1 MQTSTATPSLTL
13 PAIVTGSFARPM
25 AMAATTTAIDQVG
38 NQTWYMIRAVAQG
51 VAEIAIYDEI
61 GAWGVTAKQ
70 FSQDLKAMGEVQTIN
85 LHIHSPGGDVFEGMA
100 IYNLLANHPATIN
113 VYIDGLAASMASVI
127 AMVGNTVYIPEN
139 AMIMIHKP
147 WGIQGGNSDDM
158 RRYAELLDKVETTL
172 LTAYT
177 KKTGK
182 TEDEIRS
189 WLAAETWLSGPEAVE
204 HGFADQ
210 LVEPLA
216 MAASLKS
223 KRLQEFEHMPD
234 ALKNL
239 LAPRAQGGQ
248 PQGGQPAGGQPQGAQ
263 PQGGSPSGG
272 QGDGGQPQG
281 GAPASGQPQGGSQ
294 PAPTMQQFQ
303 EQERARRDAV
313 RAVFQAFP
321 QHNALRDTLLDDMS
335 INAEAAREQLLAK
348 LGASTEPT
356 APPRTDHGVHA
367 GNGNIVG
374 DGIRNAIAA
383 RVQLDALEKDNAYA
397 GMTLMEMARASLTER
412 GVGIA
417 SLGGDRMSIAGAAFT
432 HTSSDFGHLLADV
445 ARRQMLKGYDEAEE
459 TFQKWTAQG
468 SLPDFRPMQRVDLT
482 TFPSLRK
489 VREGAEYKYASV
501 GDRGE
506 QIMLATYGELLSI
519 TRQAIINDDL
529 SALQRIPRMM
539 GRAAIRTVGDLVY
552 ALLGSNPTMGDNKK
566 LFSADRGNQLTAGAL
581 SIARIDQA
589 KTMMATQKE
598 GNATLNIRPK
608 YHLTPVSM
616 ESTTRA
622 LYAAEFDPAMAEAR
636 VPNPVRG
643 LTEVIADARLDDQS
657 KTTSYMTADPN
668 QFDTIEVAYLDG
680 NSSPYLE
687 QQQGFTVDGAV
698 FKVRMDAGVAPLSY
712 RTLVKLPGN

>member
-1 MQTSTATPSLTL
+1 MQTPTVTPPVTATAL
-13 PAIVTGSFARPM
+13 ARVIGNFASRPM
-25 AMAATTTAIDQVG
+25 AKAETAIEQVG
-38 NQTWYMIRAVAQG
+38 NQTWFMIRAIAQG

-70 FSQDLKAMGEVQTIN
+70 FAQELKALGDVQTMN

-100 IYNLLANHPATIN
+100 IYNLLASHPATIN
-113 VYIDGLAASMASVI
+113 VYIDGLAASMASVV
-127 AMVGNTVYIPEN
+127 AMAGDTVYIPEN

-182 TEDEIRS
+182 TEDEVRS

-234 ALKNL
+234 AMTKLMG
-239 LAPRAQGGQ
+239 PRAQSTQPPAAPTGG
-248 PQGGQPAGGQPQGAQ
+248 A
-263 PQGGSPSGG
+263 PSGGG

-281 GAPASGQPQGGSQ
+281 GAPAGGQPQGGAPSQ
-294 PAPTMQQFQ
+294 APTPQAGQQQWQ
-303 EQERARRDAV
+303 EQERARRESV

-321 QHNALRDTLLDDMS
+321 QHNDLRDTLLDDM
-335 INAEAAREQLLAK
+335 NASAEMARDKLLAK
-348 LGASTEPT
+348 LGANTEPT
-356 APPRTDHGVHA
+356 APARTDHGAYA
-367 GNGNIVG
+367 GNGNLVG
-374 DGIRNAIAA
+374 DSIRNVVAS
-383 RVQLDALEKDNAYA
+383 RVRLETLEKDNGYV
-397 GMTLMEMARASLTER
+397 GMSLKELARASLADR

-417 SLGGDRMSIAGAAFT
+417 SLGGHPMAIVGAAFT
-432 HTSSDFGHLLADV
+432 HTSSDFGDLLADV
-445 ARRQMLKGYDEAEE
+445 ARRQMLKGHEEAEE
-459 TFQKWTAQG
+459 TFQRWTATG
-468 SLPDFRPMQRVDLT
+468 TLPDFRPMDRVDLT

-489 VREGAEYKYASV
+489 VQEGAEYKYASV
-501 GDRGE
+501 GDRKE
-506 QIMLATYGELLSI
+506 RIALATYGELLSI

-529 SALQRIPRMM
+529 SVLDRIPRMM

-552 ALLGSNPTMGDNKK
+552 AVLGANALMADGKA
-566 LFSADRGNQLTAGAL
+566 LFGANRNNQLSAGAL

-589 KTMMATQKE
+589 KTLMGSQKE
-598 GNATLNIRPK
+598 GDAVLNIRPK
-608 YHLTPVSM
+608 YHLTPLAL
-616 ESTTRA
+616 ESTAKA
-622 LYAAEFDPAMAEAR
+622 LYAAEFDPQLAEAR

-643 LTEVIADARLDDQS
+643 LTEVIADARLDQQS
-657 KTTSYMTADPN
+657 KTTTYMVADPN
-668 QFDTIEVAYLDG
+668 QFDTVEVAYLDG
-680 NSSPYLE
+680 NDTPYLE

-712 RTLVKLPGN
+712 RTMVKLTGN